1 MKRYTHLRSPLG
13 PVLVTSENDLL
24 TRLFLDCDASPDGA
38 DWVEDADSFAE
49 VARQLDAYWRGD
61 LTTFD
66 IPMDPPGTEFQ
77 KQVWAAL
84 TDIPYGT
91 TVTYG
96 AIADKIGKPRA
107 VRAVGRA
114 NGSNPIAVIVPC
126 HRVIG
131 ANGSLTG
138 YAGGVDKKAKL
149 LEMEGR
155 FSPRDLVT

>member
-1 MKRYTHLRSPLG
+1 MKNYAHLPSPLG
-13 PVLVTSENDLL
+13 PILVMSEDGLL
-24 TRLFLDCDASPDGA
+24 TRLYLDCDETPGGD
-38 DWVEDADSFAE
+38 DRVEDPSAFTHVAD
-49 VARQLDAYWRGD
+49 QLDAYWRGE
-61 LTTFD
+61 LTSFD
-66 IPMDPPGTEFQ
+66 VPMDPPGTEFQ

-91 TVTYG
+91 TMTYG
-96 AIADKIGKPRA
+96 AIADAIGKPRA

-138 YAGGVDKKAKL
+138 YEGGLDKKERL
-149 LEMEGR
+149 LELEKGKT
-155 FSPRDLVT
+155 V

>member
-1 MKRYTHLRSPLG
+1 MKKYAHLESPLG
-13 PVLVTSENDLL
+13 TVLVMSEDGML
-24 TRLFLDCDASPDGA
+24 TRLYLDCDEDPPGDGWIEDRDAFARVA
-38 DWVEDADSFAE
+38 D
-49 VARQLDAYWRGD
+49 QLDAYWRGE
-61 LTTFD
+61 LTEFD
-66 IPMDPPGTEFQ
+66 VPMSPPGTDFQ

-84 TDIPYGT
+84 REIPYGE

-96 AIADKIGKPRA
+96 QIAESIGKPRA

-138 YAGGVDKKAKL
+138 YAGGLDKKTKL
-149 LEMEGR
+149 LELEGSLLTR
-155 FSPRDLVT
+155 